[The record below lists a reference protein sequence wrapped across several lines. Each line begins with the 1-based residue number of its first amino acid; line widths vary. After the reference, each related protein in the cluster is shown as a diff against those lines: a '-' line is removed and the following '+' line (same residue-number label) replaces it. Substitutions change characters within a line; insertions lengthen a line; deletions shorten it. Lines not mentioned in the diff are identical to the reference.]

1 MRSPF
6 DLNLATLERLSVV
19 VQGVTNVGKTH
30 LIGDMLKHEEQFG
43 PIRFL
48 DVKGEKGWTTISH
61 MGWPKDIS
69 ETIENATDVQD
80 FAADCI
86 RHKVHAVGLDGL
98 RLLYNHVLVAQV
110 QSNLKNAGQV
120 RLPDANLDGDRSK
133 TYWSNGRFL
142 MEQAITALK
151 TAVNVLVATS
161 TSAVDVHEVTGNK
174 SIAPDIYGKM
184 GSGLTGLFDFA
195 GYMTSAPLGPGRVAY
210 NVSFEVRSDV
220 QTRQR
225 LAVPLT
231 EPIILPSG
239 LGGWA
244 LIKAAFQQG
253 LRKGAK

>member
-48 DVKGEKGWTTISH
+48 DVQGEGGWSTIAH
-61 MGWPKDIS
+61 MGWPTGIS
-69 ETIENATDVQD
+69 EVIENASDVQD

-86 RHKVHAVGLDGL
+86 RNKVHAVGLDGL
-98 RLLYNHVLVAQV
+98 RLLYNHILVAQV
-110 QSNLKNAGQV
+110 QSNPKNAGQV

-133 TYWSNGRFL
+133 SYWANGRFL

-151 TAVNVLVATS
+151 GSVKILLATS
-161 TSAVDVHEVTGNK
+161 TSAVDIHEVTEKK